1 MPHAISIS
9 PCKSFPAWVVG
20 MVLYL
25 LGNELN
31 ERKRNLNFERK
42 FGKIIGSLS
51 LYAFTPP
58 KKLQ

>member
-1 MPHAISIS
+1 
-9 PCKSFPAWVVG
+9 

>member
-1 MPHAISIS
+1 MA
-9 PCKSFPAWVVG
+9 G

-25 LGNELN
+25 LGSELN

-42 FGKIIGSLS
+42 FGKIIGGLG

-58 KKLQ
+58 EKLQ